1 MPLITFE
8 GIDGCGKSTQIQKL
22 KALLEGTGRKVYLFR
37 EPGGTPLSEEIRAI
51 LLDSNRTI
59 HPVTEMILFS
69 AARSDLIT
77 QQVQP
82 LLQRGEWII
91 LDRFYDST
99 TAYQGYGRKAVRM
112 EELSNLNHLATN
124 GVIPDLTF
132 YLRVDRETASKRR
145 EGEAA
150 DRMEGAGDAFFE
162 RVIQGYDQIAER
174 EPDRVTVLD
183 ASQPVEKVFDDL
195 MVALKHHYGEI
206 D

>member
-99 TAYQGYGRKAVRM
+99 TA
-112 EELSNLNHLATN
+112 
-124 GVIPDLTF
+124 
-132 YLRVDRETASKRR
+132 
-145 EGEAA
+145 
-150 DRMEGAGDAFFE
+150 
-162 RVIQGYDQIAER
+162 
-174 EPDRVTVLD
+174 
-183 ASQPVEKVFDDL
+183 
-195 MVALKHHYGEI
+195 
-206 D
+206 